1 MASEIKKLV
10 RVKEKQEE
18 MLNPIENNEVTINEK
33 MEIKRELVEPTFEK
47 ENTKGSCCGRITRSQ
62 SNSNCLII

>member
-18 MLNPIENNEVTINEK
+18 ILNPIENNEVNINGK
-33 MEIKRELVEPTFEK
+33 IEIKREVVEPKFEK
-47 ENTKGSCCGRITRSQ
+47 ENTKGSCCGRITRTQ
-62 SNSNCLII
+62 TNSNCLII